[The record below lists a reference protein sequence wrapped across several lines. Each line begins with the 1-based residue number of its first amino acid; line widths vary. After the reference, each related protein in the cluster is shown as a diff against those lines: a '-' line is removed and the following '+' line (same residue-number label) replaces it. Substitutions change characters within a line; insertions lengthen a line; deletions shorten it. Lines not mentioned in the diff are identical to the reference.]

1 MIRET
6 NRQTEIT
13 IFKDLDVTGGNVCG
27 SGKKYLEILSLNWK
41 KINDFFG
48 QNMKYEVK

>member
-41 KINDFFG
+41 KNDFFG